1 MGRSLEKALI
11 PIAAL
16 AVSLVLFGAFVALAG
31 ADPLEVY
38 YEMYRGGFG
47 TWFSF
52 QNTLQRA
59 APLMLTAL
67 CCLIP
72 AHLGLVVIGGE
83 GALLLG
89 ALGAVIAGRAFGG
102 APAMLASILM
112 VLSGAAVGG
121 LWIALA
127 GALRALRGV
136 NETISSLLL
145 NYIAIA
151 LFNHLVEGP

>member
-11 PIAAL
+11 PLAAL
-16 AVSLVLFGAFVALAG
+16 AVSLLVFGAFVAVAG

-67 CCLIP
+67 CALIP
-72 AHLGLVVIGGE
+72 AHLGLIVIGGG
-83 GALLLG
+83 GALLLR
-89 ALGAVIAGRAFGG
+89 APAAGGGRGAFG
-102 APAMLASILM
+102 L
-112 VLSGAAVGG
+112 
-121 LWIALA
+121 
-127 GALRALRGV
+127 
-136 NETISSLLL
+136 
-145 NYIAIA
+145 
-151 LFNHLVEGP
+151 GP